1 MGVRSRLEEIEERAK
16 LFLAGAAPISSGRHN
31 PFRTIK
37 VQGIGQQMILCKSIV
52 LKILYKLKSISLC
65 KSKLDDLLVY
75 LQ

>member
-1 MGVRSRLEEIEERAK
+1 
-16 LFLAGAAPISSGRHN
+16 
-31 PFRTIK
+31 
-37 VQGIGQQMILCKSIV
+37 MILCKSIV